1 MRLFVIAFVII
12 MLCAADRA
20 YMDGKNMSLAISAA
34 QSVGAAFNR
43 QMDGLLRYL
52 KR

>member
-20 YMDGKNMSLAISAA
+20 YMGGKNMSLAVSAA
-34 QSVGAAFNR
+34 RSVGATINR
-43 QMDGLLRYL
+43 QMDDLLRYL